1 VFLTHHPNTLPF
13 LAFLAAGAD
22 SPNSG
27 EHLLTVFFVEIV
39 LMLFVGRLLGE
50 VMQRLGQPAV
60 MGQLIAGV
68 VLGPSILGA
77 FAPSAYQ
84 ALFPNT
90 PEQKK
95 MLDAIAQVGVLML
108 LLLTGME
115 TDIALINRVRRK
127 ALFSSVAGVL
137 LPFACGFTLGEYLPA
152 SMLPNPQQRLATSLF
167 LATTLSISS
176 VKIVA
181 MVIRDVGFM
190 RRNIG
195 QVILASAILDD
206 TIGWIIIAIIG
217 AIASEGTIN
226 AAGLSFSVVGTIVFL
241 AFSFTV
247 GRRIVTSIIRWTN
260 DNFTI
265 ELPVITAILLLMFVM
280 ALFTEYIGV
289 HTVLGAFIA
298 GVLIGQSPILTR
310 HIEEQLR
317 GLIIAFFAPIF
328 FAVAGLSIDLSVLSS
343 VFFIELAVGLILI
356 ASFGKVVGCYVGGRL
371 GGLSHREGIALAVGM
386 NARGSTE
393 VIVASIGLSLGV
405 LTRDIYTLIVV
416 MAITTTMIMPP
427 LLRWALSRIPPTGE
441 EKERLEREAAEEND
455 FVPNVERLLIAVD
468 RSEDGKLASV
478 LSGMF
483 IGTRQ
488 VAATVL
494 ELSEESNPLTPQSSL
509 SISEDKPGE
518 IVKTTAEEVTRSGQE
533 SAKGIDAP
541 LAPLIMSGKLSEK
554 DLPQTILDE
563 VKKGYDMIFLGVE
576 NALSSTGGEGITFV
590 PALQKIIKEFDGT
603 TAITVSRGKNYALN
617 LQDEA
622 LNILVPIT
630 GTDYSRL
637 AAEVAMA
644 IGSANKSFVTAL
656 HVSPPPNEIDLIRR
670 QPRERINAGR
680 SLIKEIKA
688 IGARTSVKVTA
699 RIKVNPNPERAILR
713 QIERGKHNLVVLGVK
728 SRSGDQLFFG
738 HRVSILL
745 EKTPCSMLIISS

>member
-1 VFLTHHPNTLPF
+1 MLSIHHPYTLHF
-13 LAFLAAGAD
+13 VAFFAAEGG
-22 SPNSG
+22 STNSS
-27 EHLLTVFFVEIV
+27 EHLLTVLFIEIV

-50 VMQRLGQPAV
+50 AMQRLGQPAV

-68 VLGPSILGA
+68 ILGPSILGA
-77 FAPSAYQ
+77 FAPSVYH

-127 ALFSSVAGVL
+127 AFFSSVGGIL

-152 SMLPNPQQRLATSLF
+152 NMLPNPQLRLATALF
-167 LATTLSISS
+167 LATMLSISS

-181 MVIRDVGFM
+181 MVIMEVGFM

-217 AIASEGTIN
+217 AIASQGTIN
-226 AAGLSFSVVGTIVFL
+226 AAGLSFSVAGTIVFL

-247 GRRIVTSIIRWTN
+247 GRRLVAHIIRWTN
-260 DNFTI
+260 DNLSI

-280 ALFTEYIGV
+280 ALLTEYIGV

-317 GLIIAFFAPIF
+317 GLIVAFFAPIF
-328 FAVAGLSIDLSVLSS
+328 FAVAGLSIDLRVLSS
-343 VFFIELAVGLILI
+343 LFFIELAVGLILI

-371 GGLSHREGIALAVGM
+371 GGLNNREGIALAIGM

-416 MAITTTMIMPP
+416 MALTTTMIMPP
-427 LLRWALSRIPPTGE
+427 LLRWALGRIPATGE
-441 EKERLEREAAEEND
+441 EKERLKREAAEEHD

-468 RSEDGKLASV
+468 KSKDGKLASV
-478 LSGMF
+478 LAGMF
-483 IGTRQ
+483 TGTRQ
-488 VAATVL
+488 MAATVL
-494 ELSEESNPLTPQSSL
+494 ELSEDARPLTPKPSL
-509 SISEDKPGE
+509 PLTEDKPGG
-518 IVKTTAEEVTRSGQE
+518 IVKMTVEEVTRSGQE
-533 SAKGIDAP
+533 GAKGTDTS
-541 LAPLIMSGKLSEK
+541 LAPLIMSGKSSEK
-554 DLPQTILDE
+554 ALSQMILDE

-576 NALSSTGGEGITFV
+576 NALSSYGGEGITFV
-590 PALQKIIKEFDGT
+590 PALQEIIKGFNGA
-603 TAITVSRGKNYALN
+603 TAITVSRGNNYPRN
-617 LQDEA
+617 PHDKA
-622 LNILVPIT
+622 LNILIPIT
-630 GTDYSRL
+630 GTDYSRR

-644 IGSANKSFVTAL
+644 IAREQSFGHCAPCFAATKRNRFNP
-656 HVSPPPNEIDLIRR
+656 S
-670 QPRERINAGR
+670 
-680 SLIKEIKA
+680 ST
-688 IGARTSVKVTA
+688 ARTY
-699 RIKVNPNPERAILR
+699 
-713 QIERGKHNLVVLGVK
+713 
-728 SRSGDQLFFG
+728 
-738 HRVSILL
+738 
-745 EKTPCSMLIISS
+745 